1 MASRDTVGNWAQGAW
16 LLESQLVPHLP
27 PSQFGGSENTMC
39 GVGGRK
45 GQLGTA
51 LLMGFTSEQCFTW
64 EALVPWPP
72 GHGKMRGPGSPRPC
86 ISHRLPDAATLGPHS
101 AALGAWA
108 PDSPGGEFLG
118 PTQTYSISALGLRPP
133 GCVSW
138 PPGSP
143 AAGSGLKAALDP
155 WLSAPPSPGRLKPSR
170 AALCTRAENL
180 TSCTGHSFQRCE
192 LSTGLW
198 SACLENTGVR

>member
-1 MASRDTVGNWAQGAW
+1 METPQHGFQG
-16 LLESQLVPHLP
+16 H
-27 PSQFGGSENTMC
+27 GG
-39 GVGGRK
+39 K
-45 GQLGTA
+45 LGTRGLA
-51 LLMGFTSEQCFTW
+51 PRVPAGPPPASKPVWRIRKYCVWGGGQEGTTWHSASNGFMSEQCFTW

-72 GHGKMRGPGSPRPC
+72 GHGKMQGPGCPRPC

-101 AALGAWA
+101 AAPGVWA

-118 PTQTYSISALGLRPP
+118 PTQTYSISALGMRPP

-155 WLSAPPSPGRLKPSR
+155 WLSAHHLG
-170 AALCTRAENL
+170 
-180 TSCTGHSFQRCE
+180 G
-192 LSTGLW
+192 
-198 SACLENTGVR
+198 